1 MDGLSTTA
9 FFAGS
14 FNPFTT
20 GHADI
25 VERALHIFGRVI
37 IAIGINVRKAD
48 DDADRRAESIRRL
61 YAAEPRVDV
70 ITYSGLTA
78 AVAAEHNATVL
89 LRGVRTA
96 SDYEYELQMADIN
109 RSING
114 IETVLLT
121 ARPELASVSS
131 SMVRELRSFGFD
143 TSRFTPSD
151 F

>member
-1 MDGLSTTA
+1 MDGTTTTA

-14 FNPFTT
+14 FNPFTN

-25 VERALHIFGRVI
+25 VSRALRIFDRVV
-37 IAIGINVRKAD
+37 IAVGVNVRKAD
-48 DDADRRAESIRRL
+48 DNAGRRAEAIGRL
-61 YAAEPRVDV
+61 YAAEPRVEV

-78 AVAAEHNATVL
+78 AVAVEHGATAL

-96 SDYEYELQMADIN
+96 TDYEYELQMADIN
-109 RSING
+109 RRING

-143 TSRFTPSD
+143 TSQFTPSD
-151 F
+151 L